1 MQTQSKTSW
10 ASLKLVT
17 SMTLFR
23 WIRVLPFTSK
33 MITFWMDLTLSLS
46 LKTLG
51 RWKLTTSITISK
63 STKLKILTLS
73 NTKWKK
79 FWKISSKFQRKI
91 LLSSL
96 KFWILEPTWDR
107 LLKLKRTYTI
117 NSNLIKCYHLFSAW
131 IKRMKWTTISRR
143 YFWMCLKSI
152 RK

>member
-1 MQTQSKTSW
+1 MQSQVKTSW

-17 SMTLFR
+17 PMKLFR
-23 WIRVLPFTSK
+23 WIRVLPSTNKAIS
-33 MITFWMDLTLSLS
+33 FWMGLTLSLS
-46 LKTLG
+46 LRILD
-51 RWKLTTSITISK
+51 RWKLSSSITIFK

-79 FWKISSKFQRKI
+79 LWKIWSKFPRKI

-131 IKRMKWTTISRR
+131 IRRMKRTTISRR
-143 YFWMCLKSI
+143 GFWMCLKSI